1 MSSAPGPVPNGRAPR
16 SQRRPVV
23 EARLIEAVER
33 LTGDGTA
40 FSEVS
45 IAALVAEA
53 GIGRATFYL
62 YFADRSS
69 FLLRLADHARDLIAE
84 PLGAVWGD
92 LDVDRPALEATLR
105 DILRR
110 YREQRSVISA
120 VIDAAGTDPLVAA
133 RLAEGMR
140 LFVAATTVAIEAAQR
155 AGSVRAELPCA
166 QTAAALSWMVERTC
180 YQIARDADDGELE
193 QLAIALTAI
202 SWHAL
207 HP

>member
-1 MSSAPGPVPNGRAPR
+1 
-16 SQRRPVV
+16 V
-23 EARLIEAVER
+23 EAGLIAAVER
-33 LTGDGTA
+33 LTEDGTP
-40 FSEVS
+40 FSEIS

-62 YFADRSS
+62 YFRDRAS

-84 PLGAVWGD
+84 PLSTLWGG
-92 LDVDRPALEATLR
+92 LDVDRPTLQAAMR

-120 VIDAAGTDPLVAA
+120 VIDAAGTDPVVAT

-140 LFVAATTVAIEAAQR
+140 QFIAASTVALEAAQR
-155 AGSVRAELPCA
+155 AGSVRADLPCA
-166 QTAAALSWMVERTC
+166 HTAAALSWMVERTC
-180 YQIARDADDGELE
+180 YQIARDADETEIE
-193 QLAIALTAI
+193 QLARALTAI
-202 SWHAL
+202 SWYAL